1 MNTQDSDH
9 GKRGGTI
16 QSALYRAVTVARLFS
31 RPPVKTSKL
40 QTRRRVEPKSVSKSR
55 MNTQRI
61 HSPSFQTGTQPRI
74 IQPAIQSNSRK
85 RNPFGRSTKTT
96 STSLPKNPPIPPN
109 NPPKFPPVMFDCDV
123 PKKTNS
129 RKVIPDCD
137 KKNDSIRK
145 VIIRFLREVLRKVAK
160 IIFDEFVKKPL
171 ILTDPIK
178 FMITHYRELVIN
190 TMIETLDAKDHKTL
204 IHFLK
209 NVCLSMKFSEHS
221 MMIIVSHRIVTI
233 QLGEKEIRTLDQT
246 IIRTLNEILLKEN
259 KEFINKVKVR
269 VQKLIVKRLKQN
281 EFSTASQSVETNV

>member
-9 GKRGGTI
+9 GKQGGTI

-31 RPPVKTSKL
+31 RPPVETSKL

-74 IQPAIQSNSRK
+74 IQPAIQSSSRK
-85 RNPFGRSTKTT
+85 RKPFGRSTKTT
-96 STSLPKNPPIPPN
+96 STSLPKNPPTPPN
-109 NPPKFPPVMFDCDV
+109 KPPKFPPVMFDCDV
-123 PKKTNS
+123 SKKTNS

-145 VIIRFLREVLRKVAK
+145 VIIRFLSEVLRKVAK

-209 NVCLSMKFSEHS
+209 NVSLSMKFSEHS
-221 MMIIVSHRIVTI
+221 MMIIVSHRIVSS
-233 QLGEKEIRTLDQT
+233 QLGEIEIRTLDQT
-246 IIRTLNEILLKEN
+246 IIRTLNEIFLEEN

-269 VQKLIVKRLKQN
+269 VKKLIVERLKKN
-281 EFSTASQSVETNV
+281 GFSTASQSVETNV

>member
-9 GKRGGTI
+9 GKKGGTI

-31 RPPVKTSKL
+31 RPPVETSKL

-74 IQPAIQSNSRK
+74 IQPVIQSSSRK

-109 NPPKFPPVMFDCDV
+109 KPPKVPPVKFDCDD
-123 PKKTNS
+123 PTKTNS
-129 RKVIPDCD
+129 RKVNPDCD

-145 VIIRFLREVLRKVAK
+145 DIIRFLRKVLRKVAK
-160 IIFDEFVKKPL
+160 IIFDEFVKKPI

-209 NVCLSMKFSEHS
+209 NMCLSMKFSEHS
-221 MMIIVSHRIVTI
+221 MMIIVSHRIVTS

-246 IIRTLNEILLKEN
+246 IIRTLNEIFLEEN

-269 VQKLIVKRLKQN
+269 VQKLIVERFQKN
-281 EFSTASQSVETNV
+281 GFSTASQSVETNV

>member
-96 STSLPKNPPIPPN
+96 STSLPKNPPIPPTK
-109 NPPKFPPVMFDCDV
+109 PPKVPPVKFDCDV

>member
-9 GKRGGTI
+9 GKQGGTI

-74 IQPAIQSNSRK
+74 IQPAIQSSSRK

-96 STSLPKNPPIPPN
+96 STSLPKNPPIPPTK
-109 NPPKFPPVMFDCDV
+109 PPKVPPVKFDCDV

-209 NVCLSMKFSEHS
+209 NVCLSMKFSEHP